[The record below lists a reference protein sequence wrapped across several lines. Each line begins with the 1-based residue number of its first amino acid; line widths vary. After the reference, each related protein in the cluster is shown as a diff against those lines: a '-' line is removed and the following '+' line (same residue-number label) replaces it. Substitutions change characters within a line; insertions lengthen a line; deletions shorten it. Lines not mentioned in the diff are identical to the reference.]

1 MVIFLNLYFVTVVT
15 KAKQKSS
22 QADLLA
28 DAINKEIKKKI
39 ADWQLPP
46 GFTLVFEGE
55 NKEVKKSAYA
65 KC

>member
-28 DAINKEIKKKI
+28 DAINKENKKKK
-39 ADWQLPP
+39 
-46 GFTLVFEGE
+46 
-55 NKEVKKSAYA
+55 NKTNDI
-65 KC
+65 